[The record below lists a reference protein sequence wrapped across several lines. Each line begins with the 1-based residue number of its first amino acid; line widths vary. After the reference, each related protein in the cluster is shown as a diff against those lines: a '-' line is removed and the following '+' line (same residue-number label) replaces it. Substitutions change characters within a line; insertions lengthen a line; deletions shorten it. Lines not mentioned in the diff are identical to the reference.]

1 MAALFKQRLIKAG
14 RDFNYAEG
22 VKVLAGEAITAGQI
36 VAMSGYSGPFLTV
49 VKADRGA
56 ASDTAKRC
64 GRLLI
69 AKHDIPA
76 NGYGVCLPWQLVTGF
91 DTSAAGTEIG
101 EPVYLST
108 SGTATLVPGAAATQ
122 RIVGSVVHVAAADA
136 ATPGAWMFSGELDF
150 GALEP

>member
-1 MAALFKQRLIKAG
+1 MAGNLKQRLIKAG

-22 VKVLAGEAITAGQI
+22 VKVLADEAITAGQI
-36 VAMSGYSGPFLTV
+36 LAVSGYSGPFLKV

-56 ASDTAKRC
+56 SSDTAKRC

-69 AKHDIPA
+69 AKHDIPSG
-76 NGYGVCLPWQLVTGF
+76 GYGIGLPWKLVTGF
-91 DTSAAGTEIG
+91 DTSAAGTEVG

-108 SGTATLVPGAAATQ
+108 AGTATLTAGAANTQ

-136 ATPGAWMFSGELDF
+136 ATPGAWLFSGEIDF
-150 GALEP
+150 GALES